1 MGIKTT
7 TGGGDGL
14 FFNINAKSGCFQTG
28 SGANKTVYEAGTV
41 EIDGIVKDFKIMEN
55 IYEGKMSEQVRLKV
69 VDTDPTQPVQFITF
83 GITGAGP
90 DEKTAGDAS
99 GLGLKI
105 LGKLLAAD
113 LTQPIAIKP
122 WFAEKGTKF
131 GEKAAEKDV
140 AGVKISQG
148 GNSLVEDFGNGVK
161 DLPEISQVMA
171 GGRPVLS
178 GGKPVYDKT
187 SWNNLLDT
195 SLDALKAKIEQAHG
209 EKNSDGVD
217 ASEAAAA
224 VDRAA
229 RQQA

>member
-7 TGGGDGL
+7 SGGGNGV
-14 FFNINAKSGCFQTG
+14 FYNINAKNGCFQTG
-28 SGANKTVYEAGTV
+28 SGANKTVYESGAV
-41 EIDGIVKDFKIMEN
+41 EIDGIVKEFSVVPN
-55 IYEGKMSEQVRLKV
+55 IYEGKLSEQVRLRMQ
-69 VDTDPTQPVQFITF
+69 DTDPTQPMQFITF
-83 GITGAGP
+83 GITGGGP
-90 DEKTAGDAS
+90 DEKTPGDAS

-131 GEKAAEKDV
+131 GDKAAEKDV

-148 GNSLVEDFGNGVK
+148 GNSLVEDFGNGMK

-187 SWNNLLDT
+187 AWNELLDR
-195 SLDALKAKIEQAHG
+195 ALEALGAKVAQAHG
-209 EKNSDGVD
+209 EKNGDGVD
-217 ASEAAAA
+217 AGEAAAA
-224 VDRAA
+224 VDRA

>member
-7 TGGGDGL
+7 TGGGKGV
-14 FFNINAKSGCFQTG
+14 FYNINAKSGCFQMG
-28 SGANKTVYEAGTV
+28 SGPSKTVYEAGMV
-41 EIDGIVKDFKIMEN
+41 EIDGILKDIEVRDN
-55 IYEGKMSEQVRLKV
+55 IFEGKKSEQVRLKV
-69 VDTDPTQPVQFITF
+69 VDTDPSQPVQFITF
-83 GITGAGP
+83 GITGSGP
-90 DEKTAGDAS
+90 DEETAGDAS

-122 WFAEKGTKF
+122 WFAAKGTKF
-131 GEKAAEKDV
+131 GDKVVEKDV

-171 GGRPVLS
+171 GGRPVIS
-178 GGKPVYDKT
+178 HGNPVYDKT
-187 SWNNLLDT
+187 SWNNLLDA
-195 SLDALKAKIEQAHG
+195 SLDALKAKIDQAHG